1 MNIFGKVLALCFF
14 QANVWGTMAFFLKA
28 PRASS
33 IVLRSSSTVEEEMFP
48 VDLSFETM
56 QGGKT
61 VRTYELP
68 GWAER
73 VQYVIKSNGRPVKAN
88 VGLWLGPQRQTH
100 NMDVDLQD
108 GSVTPFQATLKFK
121 LGPPTL
127 KIISGESFAFP
138 ITVAVSVPSAQRSKE
153 LGANTEKVWAMS
165 EKTVVQGGSV
175 EGAGGAIRTF
185 PVAADVDS
193 VQVLF
198 WSKDTSKKSLKATIE
213 VLQGPNT
220 KKQVYN
226 LACGGGSQ
234 PYHCVIQ
241 TPGPGYQLRV
251 INNKYVEDGLF
262 QVAVVPYKYADAGA
276 MLNPDKLWYEN

>member
-1 MNIFGKVLALCFF
+1 MNTFGKILALCLL
-14 QANVWGTMAFFLKA
+14 QANVGGTAAFFLKA
-28 PRASS
+28 PTSASS
-33 IVLRSSSTVEEEMFP
+33 VVLKSSVEEEMFP
-48 VDLSFETM
+48 VDLKFETM

-68 GWAER
+68 IWAER
-73 VQYVIKSNGRPVKAN
+73 VQYVIKSEGRPVKAN

-100 NMDVDLQD
+100 NMDIDVQN
-108 GSVTPFQATLKFK
+108 GAVTPFQATLKFK

-138 ITVAVSVPSAQRSKE
+138 ITVAVSVPTQKRSEE
-153 LGANTEKVWAMS
+153 LKANTEKVWEES

-175 EGAGGAIRTF
+175 MGAGGAIRTF
-185 PVAADVDS
+185 PVDANVDS

-241 TPGPGYQLRV
+241 TPGPGYQLRI
-251 INNKYVEDGLF
+251 INNKFVEDGLF
-262 QVAVVPYKYADAGA
+262 QVAVLPYKYADAKSLLA
-276 MLNPDKLWYEN
+276 SDKPWYEN